1 MLPLLAQD
9 EDSSEEDE
17 DLEFHKALQD
27 AIRAQTSS
35 IITENEPKFAT
46 YESSDFIDAYKAIT
60 ENCWNSSAWELLI
73 EEVECGRGGKIT
85 KVEIYTQATNQFPRG
100 WKFWKRLVDH
110 YIELNEFQLCEEAF
124 RKCLQ
129 KCRNVDLWLS
139 YLNLTRQ
146 KTIDKN
152 PPNSEQYANA
162 KRTYEGAF
170 EKALE
175 NIGMSFDSHLIWRRY
190 LDFVKDW
197 PESGAIDTG
206 RKLTALREIYQK
218 AICNPMDDLDR
229 YWREYEDLEMK
240 AGEHLATQLLPEF
253 RPKYLNAKTVF
264 KERKRM
270 CQGLQVDRISIPPTF
285 DGSVSEVQ
293 QLELWNKWIRSLPSL
308 ASHDFDLI

>member
-17 DLEFHKALQD
+17 DLEFHQALQD
-27 AIRAQTSS
+27 AIKAQQTGRSSSSS
-35 IITENEPKFAT
+35 IVTTDQEQKFST
-46 YESSDFIDAYKAIT
+46 YESSDFIDAQKAIS
-60 ENCWNSSAWELLI
+60 ENCWNSNAWEVLI
-73 EEVECGRGGKIT
+73 DEVENGRGGKLT
-85 KVEIYTQATNQFPRG
+85 KVEAYVQATNQFPRA
-100 WKFWKRLVDH
+100 WKFWKKLVD
-110 YIELNEFQLCEEAF
+110 YYLDAGEVQLCEEAF

-162 KRTYEGAF
+162 KRMYEAAF
-170 EKALE
+170 EKALD

-197 PESGAIDTG
+197 PESGAIDAG

-253 RPKYLNAKTVF
+253 KPKNVNAKNVF

-270 CQGLQVDRISIPPTF
+270 CQTIQLDRVSIPPAPH
-285 DGSVSEVQ
+285 GSVPEVQ
-293 QLELWNKWIRSLPSL
+293 QLEYWNKWIR
-308 ASHDFDLI
+308 